1 MKQSLIRFTVL
12 VGAILLSSVVQ
23 AEDEFQFWI
32 DPADVALNLK
42 KQVKATVQAQFR
54 FGDGAELVRQHSDLG
69 LMHTGLTDWLHASLN
84 YRMIFRRREQD
95 DFLRQDRVHLN
106 FTFKGHWRNLGL
118 SNRVR
123 LEYNDLERVGDYQ
136 TIRNKFT
143 INPPLEF
150 KPNDQRLILAKQTLE
165 PFGSYEIFYNTFDHT
180 ITRHRFQTGIAMALT
195 DNIKGDISY
204 IREESH
210 SSIDPSNL
218 NVLFMK
224 IRFHF

>member
-1 MKQSLIRFTVL
+1 MKQSLIRFVVL
-12 VGAILLSSVVQ
+12 VGVILIPSVVQ
-23 AEDEFQFWI
+23 AEDEFQFWL

-42 KQVKATVQAQFR
+42 EQVKTTVQAQFR
-54 FGDGAELVRQHSDLG
+54 FGDGGELIRQHSDLG
-69 LMHTGLTDWLHASLN
+69 LMYTGLADWLHTSVN
-84 YRMIFRRREQD
+84 YRMIFRRLEQED
-95 DFLRQDRVHLN
+95 YLRQDRVYLN
-106 FTFKGHWRNLGL
+106 FTFRGHLMDFGL
-118 SNRVR
+118 TNRVR

-136 TIRNKFT
+136 TIRNKIS

-150 KPNDQRLILAKQTLE
+150 KPSDQRVILPKYALK

-180 ITRHRFQTGIAMALT
+180 FTRHRYQAGFAMALT

-210 SSIDPSNL
+210 SSIDPFNL

>member
-1 MKQSLIRFTVL
+1 MKQFLIVFVL
-12 VGAILLSSVVQ
+12 VLGPILPSSVAQ

-42 KQVKATVQAQFR
+42 EHVKSTVQAQFR
-54 FGDGAELVRQHSDLG
+54 FGDGGELIRQHSDLG
-69 LMHTGLTDWLHASLN
+69 LMYTGLADWLHASLN
-84 YRMIFRRREQD
+84 YRMIFRRLDQE

-106 FTFKGHWRNLGL
+106 FTFKGYLLNLGL
-118 SNRVR
+118 ANRVR
-123 LEYNDLERVGDYQ
+123 FEYNDLERVGDYQ
-136 TIRNKFT
+136 TIRNKIA

-150 KPNDQRLILAKQTLE
+150 KPNDQRVILSKYTLK

-180 ITRHRFQTGIAMALT
+180 ITRHRFQTGVAMALT

-210 SSIDPSNL
+210 SSIDPFNL